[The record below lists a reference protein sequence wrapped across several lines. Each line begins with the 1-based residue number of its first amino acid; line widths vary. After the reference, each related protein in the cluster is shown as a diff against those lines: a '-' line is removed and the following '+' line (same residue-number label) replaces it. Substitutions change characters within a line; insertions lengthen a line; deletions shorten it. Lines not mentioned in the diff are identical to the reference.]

1 MTLTLTIQS
10 FSRPTAASIVKRVS
24 VTGDGA
30 EANERSGASAFS
42 ADGRYA
48 FFESRA
54 SNLDAEAGPLDWDI
68 FRKDLV
74 TGEVVRISTNTAGDM
89 GNGDSFSARFSADG
103 RYAVFTS
110 RADNL
115 VAGDV
120 NGKADIFL
128 KDLVTGQVT
137 LVSTDGNRWQVSGD
151 SGQALISPDGRY
163 VVFESDAPDL
173 VPNDTNNAHD
183 IFIKDLFTGA
193 VARLST
199 SKAGE
204 GGNGASRSAQISPDG
219 RYVLFESSASNLVS
233 GDDNGNADV
242 FLKDVLTGEIRRIST
257 DISGAE
263 GNGYSYQARFSAD
276 GRSVVFTS
284 SASNLVSGDTNG
296 DYDVFQR
303 DLATGAI
310 VRLSTSGTGIE
321 VHGWSEEP
329 RLSQDGRYL
338 FFASTAND
346 VVPGG
351 GDGTVYNLFRK
362 DLLTGEVV
370 RLSTSPEGLPADGHT
385 GYGIDVSPDG
395 RYVLVGSWASN
406 LVPGDTNG
414 MYDTFLID
422 ATLMKHAPAVMA
434 GRYVELRLGTGSASS
449 ISIDWGDGAIDTVS
463 PSGGSAGF
471 SHVFASSG
479 VQNAV
484 ATVVEDGRSWSVPY
498 TMDLA
503 SGQMMRNPAMTDTLT
518 GSHGSDRLNGDLW
531 GNRII
536 GRNGSDRIDGSS
548 GNDILWG
555 GTGNDSLKGGDGRDS
570 FVFDTRPN
578 KSSNV
583 DRVYDFKSRDD
594 SIWLDNKYFTKLGSG
609 SASKPKKVKADMFV
623 EGNKALDAED
633 RIVYDRKTGAL
644 YYDQD
649 GTGSKAQ
656 VKIATITTKT
666 KLYHHD
672 FFVV

>member
-1 MTLTLTIQS
+1 MTLTLTIQF
-10 FSRPTAASIVKRVS
+10 FSRPATESIIQRVS

-30 EANERSGASAFS
+30 QADERSGASALS
-42 ADGRYA
+42 ADGRYV

-54 SNLDAEAGPLDWDI
+54 TNLVGEDGPFDWDI
-68 FRKDLV
+68 FRKDLF
-74 TGEVVRISTNTAGDM
+74 TGEVVRVSTNAAGEV

-120 NGKADIFL
+120 NGKADVFL
-128 KDLVTGQVT
+128 KDLVTGRVT
-137 LVSTDGNRWQVSGD
+137 LISTDGNRRQVSGD
-151 SGQALISPDGRY
+151 SGQAAISPDGRY

-173 VPNDTNNAHD
+173 VPGDTNDAHD
-183 IFIKDLFTGA
+183 IFVKDLFTGA

-199 SKAGE
+199 SKDGQ
-204 GGNGASRSAQISPDG
+204 GGNGVSRFAQISPDG
-219 RYVLFESSASNLVS
+219 RYVLFESGASNLVS
-233 GDDNGNADV
+233 DDHNGNVDV
-242 FLKDVLTGEIRRIST
+242 FLKDILTGEIRRIST
-257 DISGAE
+257 DGSGAE

-284 SASNLVSGDTNG
+284 SAGNLVSGDTNG
-296 DYDVFQR
+296 DYDLFQK
-303 DLATGAI
+303 DLATGRI
-310 VRLSTSGTGIE
+310 VRLSTSSTGAE

-329 RLSQDGRYL
+329 RLSHDGRYL

-351 GDGTVYNLFRK
+351 SNGTVYNLFRK
-362 DLLTGEVV
+362 DLLTGEVI

-395 RYVLVGSWASN
+395 RYALVGSWASN
-406 LVPGDTNG
+406 LVSGDTNG

-434 GRYVELRLGTGSASS
+434 GRFVELRLGTGAASS
-449 ISIDWGDGAIDTVS
+449 VSIDWGDGTIDTIS
-463 PSGGSAGF
+463 PSGGSASF
-471 SHVFASSG
+471 SHVFADSG
-479 VQNAV
+479 AKNAV

-498 TMDLA
+498 TIDLA
-503 SGQMMRNPAMTDTLT
+503 SGQMMRNAAMADTLT
-518 GSHGSDRLNGDLW
+518 GGHGSDRLDGDMW

-536 GRNGSDRIDGSS
+536 GRNGSDRIDGHS
-548 GNDILWG
+548 GKDILWG
-555 GTGNDSLKGGDGRDS
+555 GWGNDSLKGGYGRDV

-578 KSSNV
+578 KRSNV
-583 DRVYDFKSRDD
+583 DKIYDFKSRDD
-594 SIWLDNKYFTKLGSG
+594 SFHLENKYFTKLGSG
-609 SASKPKKVKADMFV
+609 SSKGKKFKSDMFT
-623 EGNKALDAED
+623 EGKKAKDAED
-633 RIVYDRKTGAL
+633 RIVYDKKTGAL

-656 VKIATITTKT
+656 VKIATITNKT
-666 KLYHHD
+666 KLYWHD